1 MDVQI
6 RFEFLVVPEVNDF
19 LCVHFVCRDLQSCQS
34 CLLLTMSAPENNRGS
49 RWDDDGDPPSLS
61 IEVKKLSDLP
71 KTSKQWSN
79 VHIPVDIL
87 LLTVE
92 DSEFLACHY
101 YLRDAF
107 KSYSQTLGYVY
118 FGNMGDQQKPWK
130 VALVKCS
137 KGSSDPGGSQTAVA
151 NAVTQLGPKITFC
164 VGFCKGLNH
173 ESTNLG
179 DVVISCKLTTDAYKT
194 PVSRDVGNLVRNA
207 ADGWLAPLE
216 CPEAFREVKVHCDA
230 EMLSCP
236 GSDCTEQQR
245 KLHPEATAVEMGGKG
260 DVCRH

>member
-1 MDVQI
+1 M
-6 RFEFLVVPEVNDF
+6 NDF
-19 LCVHFVCRDLQSCQS
+19 LCVHFVCRDLQSC
-34 CLLLTMSAPENNRGS
+34 LLLTMPAPENNRGS

-79 VHIPVDIL
+79 VHLPVDIL

-92 DSEFLACHY
+92 NCEFLACHY

-118 FGNMGDQQKPWK
+118 FGNMGDQDKPWK

-137 KGSSDPGGSQTAVA
+137 KGSSDPGGSQTAVTK
-151 NAVTQLGPKITFC
+151 AVTQLRPKVTFC
-164 VGFCKGLNH
+164 VGSCKGLNH
-173 ESTNLG
+173 ENTNLG

-207 ADGWLAPLE
+207 ADGWRPPLE
-216 CPEAFREVKVHCDA
+216 CPEAFREVKVHCDG
-230 EMLSCP
+230 EILSCP
-236 GSDCTEQQR
+236 GPVGAEQQR
-245 KLHPEATAVEMGGKG
+245 KLHPEAIAVEMEGKG
-260 DVCRH
+260 EVCMQFSLVGQT